1 MPDRG
6 DLIIYQGDDWGATV
20 TVTSNGVPPDQ
31 VIAGYTAK
39 AQIRQD
45 VADNDPDV
53 DIEIVTAV
61 ASPAISLTIP
71 ASQTVNLCGDYVWDL
86 QITSPAGQV
95 TTILAGNV
103 RVTSEVTRAVA

>member
-1 MPDRG
+1 MADRG

-20 TVTSNGVPPDQ
+20 SVFNGTAPAD
-31 VIAGYTAK
+31 ITGYTAK

-45 VADNDPDV
+45 VADNDADV
-53 DIEIVTAV
+53 DVEIVTAV
-61 ASPAISLTIP
+61 TSPTISLTIP
-71 ASQTVNLCGDYVWDL
+71 AAVTADMCGDYVWDL

-103 RVTSEVTRAVA
+103 RVTQEVTRAVA